1 MAGGRRK
8 GAGRPRKG
16 KFKRIRT
23 TVSIESETLSK
34 LKYEALRREKSMGD
48 IINEYLIAATA
59 DFEVPESTPDYD
71 KMLLDLEQIDV
82 EISSDI

>member
-1 MAGGRRK
+1 MAGGRRE

-34 LKYEALRREKSMGD
+34 LKYEASERKLSMGD
-48 IINEYLIAATA
+48 VINEYLIAATA
-59 DFEVPESTPDYD
+59 HLEAPTAQPDYD
-71 KMLLDLEQIDV
+71 KMLDILEQLEADF
-82 EISSDI
+82 